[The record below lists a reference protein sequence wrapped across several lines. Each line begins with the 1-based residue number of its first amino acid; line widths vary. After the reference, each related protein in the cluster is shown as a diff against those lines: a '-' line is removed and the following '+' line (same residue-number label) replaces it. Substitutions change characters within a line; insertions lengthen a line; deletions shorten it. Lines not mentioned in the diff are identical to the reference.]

1 MRIILGK
8 SSGSANNGS
17 NTTDF
22 GGSVDNN
29 ATSVPTTSSSN
40 SGASNYSTHST
51 AVSTSQLS
59 NTCYPKTTN
68 RKRKNVSPGDLFD
81 CNNPEILLHQKQ
93 RSKLAFGGKMVSSTT
108 NTKFRPNTGAPSTE
122 TAAAAAATTSTTSG
136 TGSTIIGPSN
146 VPQGASR
153 KSPRAEDN
161 FQQLEISHTSISVA
175 DENEPPSD
183 AAYDPNNPAA
193 EDYYYEGEEEVA
205 PEDIPCT
212 PTSGLNISQSKAASS
227 SVPQSKNLHQ
237 QFSPS
242 SFSDS
247 RNISKTHTKE
257 LPSTVRLRRDKEFSS
272 LMKKQLKF
280 DIVEIDGDGN
290 CLFRAVALQ
299 VFGDASMHNEVRR
312 RCLEFMVRR
321 SNFLSPLSTVMQ
333 FFYIFAPISFL
344 YSLLYAIPG

>member
-8 SSGSANNGS
+8 SSGSSKNGS

-29 ATSVPTTSSSN
+29 ATSLPTTSSPN
-40 SGASNYSTHST
+40 FGASNYSTQSS
-51 AVSTSQLS
+51 AVLTSHLS
-59 NTCYPKTTN
+59 NTSYPKTTS
-68 RKRKNVSPGDLFD
+68 RKRKNNISPGDVFD

-93 RSKLAFGGKMVSSTT
+93 RSKLAFGGKMVSSTA
-108 NTKFRPNTGAPSTE
+108 NTKFRCNTGAPSTE
-122 TAAAAAATTSTTSG
+122 TATAAAATTTTTG
-136 TGSTIIGPSN
+136 TGSTVIGPNN

-153 KSPRAEDN
+153 KSPRAEDD
-161 FQQLEISHTSISVA
+161 FQQLQLSHTSISVA
-175 DENEPPSD
+175 DENETPSD
-183 AAYDPNNPAA
+183 VAYDPNNPAA
-193 EDYYYEGEEEVA
+193 DDYYEGEEEVA
-205 PEDIPCT
+205 PEDAPCT
-212 PTSGLNISQSKAASS
+212 PTSALNISQSKAASS
-227 SVPQSKNLHQ
+227 SVPQCKNLHQ

-280 DIVEIDGDGN
+280 DIVEMDGDGN

-321 SNFLSPLSTVMQ
+321 VT
-333 FFYIFAPISFL
+333 
-344 YSLLYAIPG
+344 